1 MNNAVVLGA
10 STGTGAAITK
20 ALATYGNQ
28 RWDRVV
34 GFHRGR
40 HMREVA
46 EIIRTVPYV
55 QLHNQDV
62 GSCYNAVQAGLD
74 IVAEAVTARSVDV
87 LVHALS
93 GAAVCATFDTSPPEV
108 ERTFSTMAHSFLW
121 WAQGL
126 HLRGLLAPNAT
137 LIALSNPVAEN
148 YLRHSGVIGPAK
160 AALEAY
166 VKALAVEMGRS
177 GKRVF
182 AIRFGAVATPALEK
196 VIPAAAVLM
205 ESLHQRISPAR
216 RMQTADEIAAFV
228 ALLADRGEAT
238 AALNGAV
245 IDFTFG
251 AHLTLLD
258 AAFGGR

>member
-1 MNNAVVLGA
+1 M
-10 STGTGAAITK
+10 
-20 ALATYGNQ
+20 
-28 RWDRVV
+28 
-34 GFHRGR
+34 
-40 HMREVA
+40 
-46 EIIRTVPYV
+46 
-55 QLHNQDV
+55 
-62 GSCYNAVQAGLD
+62 
-74 IVAEAVTARSVDV
+74 

-93 GAAVCATFDTSPPEV
+93 GAAVCATFDTSPIEV
-108 ERTFSTMAHSFLW
+108 NTTFAVMAHSFLW

-126 HLRGLLAPNAT
+126 HQAGLLAPNAT

-148 YLRHSGVIGPAK
+148 YLRNSGVIGPAK

-196 VIPAAAVLM
+196 VVPGAAATM
-205 ESLHQRISPAR
+205 EKLHQRISPAG
-216 RMQTADEIAAFV
+216 RMQAADEIATFV
-228 ALLADRGEAT
+228 ALLADRSEAT

-245 IDFTFG
+245 VDFTFG

-258 AAFGGR
+258 AAFSSGR